1 MRNSTLVV
9 QFTEARR
16 PTGWAIRLYALG
28 YEHSLRRSSM
38 TYAILATGVAVQLSV
53 SCAVVAGATLSA
65 VALAGAGVTRPGAM
79 VAESGT
85 VLAAPSQGRGDHA
98 FYFTRAIYTSWG
110 RRATWATDYPKADQQ
125 FLTVLRRL
133 TNLDAYNSEHAV
145 ALDDP
150 ELRRHP
156 FLYMLEVGYM
166 QLRQGEVDGLRD
178 YLLSGGFLFVD
189 DFWGSRE
196 WLNFEEQMRRVLPEY
211 TIEEL
216 PLEHPVFRTFYEIRE
231 ILQVPSINNI
241 RRGRTWE
248 QDGYEPAVR
257 GIFDEA
263 GRLMVMVNWNTD
275 LGDAWEWAEQ
285 PDYPLK
291 YSTFAYQM
299 GVNAI
304 VYAMSH

>member
-1 MRNSTLVV
+1 MRLLL
-9 QFTEARR
+9 
-16 PTGWAIRLYALG
+16 P
-28 YEHSLRRSSM
+28 
-38 TYAILATGVAVQLSV
+38 
-53 SCAVVAGATLSA
+53 SA
-65 VALAGAGVTRPGAM
+65 VLVGAGVAAAWLPAWAGDRAAARPVPAVVVEEGA
-79 VAESGT
+79 VGGSG
-85 VLAAPSQGRGDHA
+85 APAHGRGTHA
-98 FYFTRAIYTSWG
+98 FYFTRGIYSSYGW
-110 RRATWATDYPKADQQ
+110 RPTWATDYPKADQQ

-133 TNLDAYNSEHAV
+133 TNLDAYHSEHAV

-150 ELRRHP
+150 ELHRHP
-156 FLYMLEVGYM
+156 FVYLVEVGYM
-166 QLRQGEVDGLRD
+166 DLRPAEVEGLRS

-196 WLNFEEQMRRVLPEY
+196 WANFEAQMRRVLPEHP
-211 TIEEL
+211 IREL
-216 PLEHPVFRTFYEIRE
+216 PLDHAVFRTFYEIRE
-231 ILQVPSINNI
+231 ILQVPSVGNI

-257 GIFDEA
+257 GIFAED
-263 GRLMVMVNWNTD
+263 GRLLVMINWNTD